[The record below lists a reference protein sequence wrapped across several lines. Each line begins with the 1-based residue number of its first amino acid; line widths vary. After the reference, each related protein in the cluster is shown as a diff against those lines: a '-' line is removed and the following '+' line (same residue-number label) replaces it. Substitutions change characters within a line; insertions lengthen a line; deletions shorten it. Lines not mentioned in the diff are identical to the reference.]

1 MKCQNV
7 FCAELNPHTRARLCA
22 YCRPAQ
28 TAAHQP
34 LPTDVPAL
42 LIDSLVATFA
52 AVNHSYGEGCLL
64 LPGMLFNV
72 TDLFEENYAAN
83 LSLCQ
88 REAFLPSRIVYFDRR
103 IMKDCF
109 YQDPDFA
116 RLLYQNLGRT
126 YTILQG
132 RSNLMILGSADARV
146 KYILDICAQYHLPQL
161 THQEIASLTNLNRC
175 TVTCCIKNILK
186 PKTPI

>member
-1 MKCQNV
+1 MECQNA
-7 FCAELNPHTRARLCA
+7 FCAELNPSTRARLCA
-22 YCRPAQ
+22 YCRP
-28 TAAHQP
+28 TRTTAHQP
-34 LPTDVPAL
+34 LPTDIPAL
-42 LIDSLVATFA
+42 LIDGLIATFTT
-52 AVNHSYGEGCLL
+52 VNRSYGEGCLL

-72 TDLFEENYAAN
+72 TDLFEENYGAK

-88 REAFLPSRIVYFDRR
+88 REAFLPSRIAYFDRR
-103 IMKDCF
+103 IMKECF

-132 RSNLMILGSADARV
+132 RNNLMTLGSANARIQA
-146 KYILDICAQYHLPQL
+146 ILDICTEYGLPQL

-175 TVTCCIKNILK
+175 TVTSCLKNILK
-186 PKTPI
+186 EKTPL